1 MVDGRWSM
9 VDGRWSMAADDRWPM
24 ADGRRGRRGWRLEVG
39 GWRLEVGALEVGRC
53 DELAGLFLGGLVS
66 LLLEAG
72 WEWLIEPDHLRQ
84 RPKTPHAIDLHGARS
99 GAGFRGDP
107 GDAPPRVVAHEPQQG
122 DDAGASPRSPAR
134 RLH

>member
-1 MVDGRWSM
+1 MVDGRWST
-9 VDGRWSMAADDRWPM
+9 RTR
-24 ADGRRGRRGWRLEVG
+24 RLEVG
-39 GWRLEVGALEVGRC
+39 GWGVGGWKVRRTRWALPRWARIAPAGSRLGVAHR
-53 DELAGLFLGGLVS
+53 AGSLVQ
-66 LLLEAG
+66 
-72 WEWLIEPDHLRQ
+72 Q